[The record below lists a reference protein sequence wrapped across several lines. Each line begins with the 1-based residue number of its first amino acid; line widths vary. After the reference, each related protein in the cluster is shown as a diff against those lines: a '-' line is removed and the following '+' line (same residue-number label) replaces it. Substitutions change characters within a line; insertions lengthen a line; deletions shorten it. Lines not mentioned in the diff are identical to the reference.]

1 MTLEQLKLLLDEG
14 GYTLVIFDHEDNLR
28 TFNNQGVADLYNLL
42 TSEPGALKGALV
54 ADKVVGKGAASLMIV
69 GGIAEL
75 HTKVISEQAIK
86 LLELSGIRYSYDEKV
101 DHIINRNKDGWCP
114 VETLCKEVPTAGQC
128 VPLIANFIENMK
140 TKTTCITQN

>member
-42 TSEPGALKGALV
+42 TNEPGALKGALV

-75 HTKVISEQAIK
+75 HTHIISEPAIK
-86 LLELSGIRYSYDEKV
+86 LLELSGIRYSFDEKV
-101 DHIINRNKDGWCP
+101 GHIENRDKSGWCP
-114 VETLCKEVPTAGQC
+114 VETLCKDVPTAGQC
-128 VPLIANFIENMK
+128 VPLIANFIESLK
-140 TKTTCITQN
+140 TKQN